1 MEHGPD
7 VFQQQ
12 AVEVTDLRMRRNER
26 RQRRAHRLDG
36 MSQVGRKGVA
46 VARGTRGGIGNATRG
61 DNHLRTFLLAFET
74 APVDI
79 ADAED
84 LITQGHDLR
93 HARIINDLHAVLVA
107 IFQQRI
113 GDVPRLA
120 TLGKDALAAFDV
132 ELHPGLFEETD
143 GGAVIELGKSLS
155 EKLRV
160 GTHLRGELL
169 GRPCVGDVAAPFARD
184 TDFTARLV
192 HLFDQQH
199 TLAVARRRTCG
210 HHARCPRPDDDHVV
224 RPDFFFFDL
233 FHTAAKIDNN
243 SFFPEKFF
251 LSLRPKKNRSKQIC

>member
-120 TLGKDALAAFDV
+120 ALGKDALAAFDV

-143 GGAVIELGKSLS
+143 GGAVIELGESLS
-155 EKLRV
+155 EKFRV
-160 GTHLRGELL
+160 GTHLRGKLL
-169 GRPCVGDVAAPFARD
+169 GRAGVGDVAAPFARD

-192 HLFDQQH
+192 HLLNQQH

-251 LSLRPKKNRSKQIC
+251 LSLRPKKPF